1 MGTSETGHNSGLGRF
16 IDRIL
21 ASDIAPP
28 SQRSALRIEDERQA
42 LRRLLSFDPDAAAT
56 ARHDIQHGLLSP
68 ELAQLATE
76 REKQVLQDKAILNS
90 ILRRVLTQQRRDGW
104 MMNTNLKLGPAA
116 EGGEA
121 KAQLQDPVIMSEVD
135 GSIKD
140 DGRKLPAQDVIRMV
154 EEGYP
159 YAAYDSWR
167 SMHAANSS
175 STLARCVLLSSEHP
189 SSRLT
194 RQVVDGCLRETIGE
208 MLADAKVA
216 TMIKKACIKKL
227 KHRLAF
233 TQQKQRQE
241 ETKQNVADTDA
252 RTSTASSVR

>member
-1 MGTSETGHNSGLGRF
+1 
-16 IDRIL
+16 
-21 ASDIAPP
+21 
-28 SQRSALRIEDERQA
+28 
-42 LRRLLSFDPDAAAT
+42 
-56 ARHDIQHGLLSP
+56 
-68 ELAQLATE
+68 
-76 REKQVLQDKAILNS
+76 
-90 ILRRVLTQQRRDGW
+90 
-104 MMNTNLKLGPAA
+104 
-116 EGGEA
+116 
-121 KAQLQDPVIMSEVD
+121 VD

-159 YAAYDSWR
+159 HAAYDSWR